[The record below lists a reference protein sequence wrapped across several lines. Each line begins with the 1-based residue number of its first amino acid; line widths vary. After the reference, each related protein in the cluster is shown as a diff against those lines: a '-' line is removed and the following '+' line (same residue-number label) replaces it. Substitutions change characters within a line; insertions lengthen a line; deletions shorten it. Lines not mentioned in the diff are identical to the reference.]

1 MNFFLRKKNKYYR
14 HRSKVF
20 FKSNK
25 TKSSKRKKYRFAIIT
40 IFILILIIFY
50 YILFLS
56 DYFKIQSVQ
65 IDQTRIITD
74 NDLKDF
80 VLENISSNKY
90 NIFPNNN
97 IFLLEKENL
106 GNLISESFSEIETLV
121 ITKEYPNKLKIDIT
135 EKYPLI
141 LWCRMDECFYLD
153 KSGTVFAKKSD
164 INDSEYDEKFIKIIE
179 EETIEEEA
187 EEEIIEEKNIVNN
200 DEDIINN
207 EIISDENIENNDKKN
222 SREADN
228 KVSFTNITIND
239 KVTDEDFINF
249 SIILNENINSFIDFN
264 VKYYKTKGTKTRELI
279 AYTDKNIRIYFDT
292 TEDAIAQLSYLNDF
306 LSGGIDDSQVNSLD
320 YIYVKSGNRIF
331 YK

>member
-14 HRSKVF
+14 HRSKVS

-25 TKSSKRKKYRFAIIT
+25 TKSSKRKKYRSAIIT
-40 IFILILIIFY
+40 IFILILVIFY

-56 DYFKIQSVQ
+56 DYFKIQSIQ
-65 IDQTRIITD
+65 INQTKMIAS

-80 VLENISSNKY
+80 VIKNISSNEY
-90 NIFPNNN
+90 DVFPDDN

-106 GNLISESFSEIETLV
+106 EKLIFESFSEIETLV
-121 ITKEYPNKLKIDIT
+121 ITKEYPKKLKIDII

-141 LWCRMDECFYLD
+141 LWCRMNECFYLD
-153 KSGTVFAKKSD
+153 KSGIVFAKKSD
-164 INDSEYDEKFIKIIE
+164 INNPEYDEKFIKIIE
-179 EETIEEEA
+179 EEKI
-187 EEEIIEEKNIVNN
+187 EEEIIEEKNIAND

-207 EIISDENIENNDKKN
+207 EIISENIKNDDSLDNK
-222 SREADN
+222 EADN
-228 KVSFTNITIND
+228 NVSFTNITIND

-249 SIILNENINSFIDFN
+249 SIILDKNIDNFIDFN